1 MNRIIHFEIQA
12 DEPEQVAKFYR
23 SVFGWEITEWVLP
36 GVEMKDE
43 NRYWMVMTG
52 PGNESGINGGLVFR
66 HGPRPPEGLSA
77 NAFFCTVGVA
87 DLDESVKKVINA
99 GGRVVVSRMAILGVG
114 WGVSCLDPEGNQFGM
129 MQEDPDAG

>member
-12 DEPEQVAKFYR
+12 DKPEKVAKFYR
-23 SVFGWEITEWVLP
+23 SVFGWEIHEWVLP

-43 NRYWMVMTG
+43 NRYWMVITG
-52 PGNESGINGGLVFR
+52 PADEPGINGGLVFR

-87 DLDESVKKVINA
+87 DLDESVKKVIDA
-99 GGRVVVSRMAILGVG
+99 GGRVVVPRMAIRGVG
-114 WGVSCLDPEGNQFGM
+114 WWVSCLDTEANQFGM
-129 MQEDPDAG
+129 MQEDPNAA